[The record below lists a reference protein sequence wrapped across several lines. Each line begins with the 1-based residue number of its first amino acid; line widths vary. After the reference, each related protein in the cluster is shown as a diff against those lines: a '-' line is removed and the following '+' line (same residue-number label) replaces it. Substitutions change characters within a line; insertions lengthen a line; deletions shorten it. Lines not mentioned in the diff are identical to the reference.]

1 MEVTEMSEQEFNK
14 IFARNLNA
22 MLDRR
27 GLTQVDIANALGVTE
42 SSVSLWCNGKN
53 TPRMSKV
60 DKLCTLLRCTRSALL
75 TENGPQIADEADRA
89 AAMQRIYDK
98 GRILFDAAEDAT
110 PEELEKAAQYI
121 EFLKTQR

>member
-1 MEVTEMSEQEFNK
+1 MSEQDFNK

-60 DKLCTLLRCTRSALL
+60 DKLCELLRCTRSALL
-75 TENGPQIADEADRA
+75 TDNGPQIADEADRA

>member
-1 MEVTEMSEQEFNK
+1 MSEQEFNK

-75 TENGPQIADEADRA
+75 TDNGPQIADEADRA

-98 GRILFDAAEDAT
+98 SRILFDAAEDAT

>member
-1 MEVTEMSEQEFNK
+1 MSEQEFNK

-60 DKLCTLLRCTRSALL
+60 DKLCELLRCTRSVLL
-75 TENGPQIADEADRA
+75 TDNGSQIADEADRA
-89 AAMQRIYDK
+89 ATLQRIYDK

>member
-1 MEVTEMSEQEFNK
+1 MTEQEINK
-14 IFARNLNA
+14 TFAENLVRLIN
-22 MLDRR
+22 LR
-27 GLTQVDIANALGVTE
+27 GLSQVDVAKALDVSE
-42 SSVSLWCNGKN
+42 SAVSLWCAGKK
-53 TPRMSKV
+53 TPRMSKI
-60 DKLCTLLRCTRSALL
+60 DKLCGVLRCTRSAILY
-75 TENGPQIADEADRA
+75 ENGLEIAKEADRA